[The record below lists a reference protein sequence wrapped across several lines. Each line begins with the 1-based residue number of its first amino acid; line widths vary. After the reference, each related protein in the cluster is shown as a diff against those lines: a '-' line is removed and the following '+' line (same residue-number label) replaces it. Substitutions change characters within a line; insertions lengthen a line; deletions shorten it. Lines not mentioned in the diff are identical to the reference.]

1 MAVLSLLHPAS
12 MPLAAAS
19 GSFTFLYQV
28 GYQAAGMMIVLGA
41 LGGLWLIVAAL
52 GRVLRLSQPDQP
64 PVTRPLAASPSPAP
78 APVDSGLDPRLIAA
92 ISAAI
97 HVTLKSRFQLVSIQP
112 EQTHTPA
119 WSQEGRREIYQ
130 SHRVR

>member
-1 MAVLSLLHPAS
+1 MAVLSLLPLS
-12 MPLAAAS
+12 TIPLAANT
-19 GSFTFLYQV
+19 GPVTFLYQV

-41 LGGLWLIVAAL
+41 LGGLWLMVSAL
-52 GRVLRLSQPDQP
+52 GRALRLTRAGQP
-64 PVTRPLAASPSPAP
+64 PVALSAAASSRPIAAP
-78 APVDSGLDPRLIAA
+78 LETGLDPRLIAA

-112 EQTHTPA
+112 EHTHTPA